1 MEIVCLDM
9 EGTLTPEI
17 WEKVAFNTGIEEL
30 GQTTRDIPS
39 YEKLMDM
46 RLEIMSKKG
55 VKLSDLQDAA
65 ASLELLPGALDFVSN
80 LRKNFQV
87 VILSDT
93 FHDIAKPLMQ
103 KLGFPFLLCHTLE
116 VKSDEIISYKLRHP
130 KAIHQAISFFKE
142 MGYRCFAAGDSHN
155 DIQMFE
161 IADKGFFI
169 NAPLKISSLH
179 PEIDSFDSYNDLEEV
194 IIANSI
200 YVNNER
206 KV

>member
-1 MEIVCLDM
+1 MEC
-9 EGTLTPEI
+9 G
-17 WEKVAFNTGIEEL
+17 

-46 RLEIMSKKG
+46 RLEIMSNKG
-55 VKLSDLQDAA
+55 IKLSDVQNAA
-65 ASLELLPGALDFVSN
+65 TSLELLPGALDFVSN

-103 KLGFPFLLCHTLE
+103 KLGFPFLLCHNIE
-116 VKSDEIISYKLRHP
+116 VKNDEIISYKLRHP
-130 KAIHQAISFFKE
+130 KAKHQAIKFFKE

-161 IADKGFFI
+161 IADKGFFM
-169 NAPLKISSLH
+169 NAPLNISSLH
-179 PEIDSFDSYNDLEEV
+179 PEIDSFDSYNDLEEA
-194 IIANSI
+194 ILANSI
-200 YVNNER
+200 YVNNE
-206 KV
+206 